1 MNISRNHCK
10 ATFADSL
17 FNSIFQ
23 LARTPNAARL
33 ISPIMAIA
41 AFQQFSQSN
50 PVNASAL
57 LFSLIVFYTPEV
69 SKMASKVEGKNKR
82 KRGKLITTFS
92 LVVGILAIA
101 ASLVGFLDPA
111 QAQFFQAVQTWMGTA
126 IPGISAEMLALIF
139 NVLRGVF
146 VLYLGIGIVK
156 VIQAAREGEDW
167 QTLAR
172 TPLIIVVAV
181 TMGDALAKLITG

>member
-1 MNISRNHCK
+1 MNISRNHRK
-10 ATFADSL
+10 ATFADLL

-23 LARTPNAARL
+23 LARTPNAALL
-33 ISPIMAIA
+33 IAPIMAIA
-41 AFQQFSQSN
+41 ALQQFWQSN

-57 LFSLIVFYTPEV
+57 LFALAVFYTPEV
-69 SKMASKVEGKNKR
+69 SKMVTKIEGRNKR
-82 KRGKLITTFS
+82 KRGKLITTFA
-92 LVVGILAIA
+92 LIVGILAIA

-126 IPGISAEMLALIF
+126 IPGISAEMLALVF